1 MQNMQPFALQMYA
14 VQSFH
19 FVKKSSSKKPLK
31 AEITMTFM
39 PVMSVCKHPTDTAA
53 HGSFFNR

>member
-1 MQNMQPFALQMYA
+1 MQPFALQMYA

-39 PVMSVCKHPTDTAA
+39 PVMSVCKHPTNTVA